1 MEADLL
7 QTLDSILYNIDTES
21 WENTSFDLYSAL
33 GFISNENEY
42 RIYDTFDKF
51 SNEYMH
57 YNYFLNLFL
66 SLQEQ
71 HQMIY
76 LQNIEKET
84 LHTTNFDLLPP
95 LFVPL
100 KHHKFLLAKL
110 YLRNI

>member
-57 YNYFLNLFL
+57 LPILYKIAVAKAAIGLRIKYNMNK
-66 SLQEQ
+66 
-71 HQMIY
+71 
-76 LQNIEKET
+76 NK
-84 LHTTNFDLLPP
+84 
-95 LFVPL
+95 
-100 KHHKFLLAKL
+100 
-110 YLRNI
+110 